1 MTGCGSKTKTPV
13 LTSISISPP
22 SAKVPIGG
30 KQQFTAV
37 AKDQNGK
44 EMDGITFAWTVDQ
57 KEIGEID
64 KNGVF
69 TGTSAGKCKVHC
81 LAKGKTASAEVE
93 VYDPRTL
100 AILVILVI
108 PVIWRSAI
116 LILVILVIR

>member
-1 MTGCGSKTKTPV
+1 MSLHKHCWLFVILALLLGLTGCGSKTKTPV

-69 TGTSAGKCKVHC
+69 TGK
-81 LAKGKTASAEVE
+81 
-93 VYDPRTL
+93 
-100 AILVILVI
+100 
-108 PVIWRSAI
+108 
-116 LILVILVIR
+116 